1 MVKKDKKESYLKGIL
16 LEKEWYKR
24 SPPEVKEIILSTQD
38 SFEGMLSELINLPES
53 SDKRTLWKINYI
65 LMGKNKALLGLIL
78 KSEINNEESLVE
90 LVSTKEGNCPFSFG
104 VLGIRKNG
112 KIAQIGIIKKQ
123 SYLSEI
129 PDLQPIQAFFPNFSS
144 NTAFSIPETIHRE
157 LNKAFGEEMT
167 ISSFIDL
174 GKVAPDSTMSW
185 NKVSLFMAAIDADKE
200 VVAESELVKFIP
212 VREIFGAAEQFSNGI
227 LLSIIAKL
235 LFLDI
240 I

>member
-1 MVKKDKKESYLKGIL
+1 MLKKDKKESYLKGIL

-24 SPPEVKEIILSTQD
+24 SPAEVKEIIVSMPD
-38 SFEGMLSELINLPES
+38 SFEGILSELINLPVS
-53 SDKRTLWKINYI
+53 SDKRTLWKVDYI

-90 LVSTKEGNCPFSFG
+90 LVSTKEGNCLFSFG

-112 KIAQIGIIKKQ
+112 KITQIGVIKKQ
-123 SYLSEI
+123 SFLSEI
-129 PDLQPIQAFFPNFSS
+129 PELQPIQAFFPNFSS
-144 NTAFSIPETIHRE
+144 NTAFTIPETVHRE
-157 LNKAFGEEMT
+157 LNKIFGAEMT

-174 GKVAPDSTMSW
+174 GKVAPDNTLSW
-185 NKVSLFMAAIDADKE
+185 NKVSLFMAAVDTDKE
-200 VVAESELVKFIP
+200 VVVESGLIKFIP
-212 VREIFGAAEQFSNGI
+212 VKEISEAAKLFSNGI
-227 LLSIIAKL
+227 LLSIVAKL